1 MRLPEHACGNR
12 SCADEWLEDAAEGLA
27 HAARTANL
35 SAPLE
40 GARAHFALEHRRR
53 SAAEDDGAR
62 AHWWRRRLRAG
73 DKPADTSE
81 EDTPLYQGIGTHYAN
96 IYVGTP
102 PQRVSVI
109 VDTGSHHTAFPCK
122 VRERATRDASAA
134 VRDARARISRCPPP
148 PPQGCKQCGKHTD
161 PYFDPDVSSSL
172 TRIGCGNC
180 LSGARC
186 NAKQCQLSQSYT
198 EGSSWK
204 VRTRRFDSNSPH
216 T

>member
-1 MRLPEHACGNR
+1 MVSRAWRAAACLLVGARALGTLRLPEHACGNS
-12 SCADEWLEDAAEGLA
+12 SCADDWLEDAAEGLA

-35 SAPLE
+35 SAPLM

-53 SAAEDDGAR
+53 SAAEADGAR
-62 AHWWRRRLRAG
+62 ALWWRRRLSAG

-122 VRERATRDASAA
+122 VLERATR
-134 VRDARARISRCPPP
+134 RERGRLTGARARALATP
-148 PPQGCKQCGKHTD
+148 
-161 PYFDPDVSSSL
+161 
-172 TRIGCGNC
+172 
-180 LSGARC
+180 
-186 NAKQCQLSQSYT
+186 
-198 EGSSWK
+198 
-204 VRTRRFDSNSPH
+204 SPIAGL
-216 T
+216 

>member
-1 MRLPEHACGNR
+1 MVIRAWHAAACLLVGARALGTLRLPEHACGNS
-12 SCADEWLEDAAEGLA
+12 SCVDDWLEDAAEGLA

-53 SAAEDDGAR
+53 SGAEADGAR
-62 AHWWRRRLRAG
+62 ALWWRRRLSAG

-96 IYVGTP
+96 IFVGTP

-122 VRERATRDASAA
+122 VLERATRRERGRLTG
-134 VRDARARISRCPPP
+134 VRARSLPLPPFA
-148 PPQGCKQCGKHTD
+148 G
-161 PYFDPDVSSSL
+161 L
-172 TRIGCGNC
+172 
-180 LSGARC
+180 
-186 NAKQCQLSQSYT
+186 
-198 EGSSWK
+198 
-204 VRTRRFDSNSPH
+204 
-216 T
+216 